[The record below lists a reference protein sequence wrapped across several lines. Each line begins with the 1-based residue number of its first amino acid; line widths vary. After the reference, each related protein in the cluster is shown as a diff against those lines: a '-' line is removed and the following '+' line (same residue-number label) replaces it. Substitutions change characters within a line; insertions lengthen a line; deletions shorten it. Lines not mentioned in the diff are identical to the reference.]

1 MMLAPWAGPRRM
13 QQAARKSGLQ
23 GVCTFKRRIPN
34 SQEQEEQHSLTAAIP
49 HCLATLT
56 KLTAFKLS
64 QQTSLHLQI
73 IIWMLNNQYQA
84 KSLSRQGQQ
93 SCLCVPVDSGGKT
106 HHRENHPGIAEPAR
120 TGSTPLGAPGK
131 TPLRKIT
138 VNFSPEMYIK
148 FSGCNSCN
156 SPQPPV
162 TAEQQHCSAGE
173 SPKLLYTTE
182 AENCSPWMHL
192 LNYNP
197 HQGFQQFPTSFKQRS
212 PNFLWQWNGET
223 LAKQF

>member
-1 MMLAPWAGPRRM
+1 MQHNPQLEASSSREDLNKWQLSRHNPGSLSRTRRM

-23 GVCTFKRRIPN
+23 GVCTFKKGIPN

-49 HCLATLT
+49 HCLTTLT

-64 QQTSLHLQI
+64 QQTSLHSQN
-73 IIWMLNNQYQA
+73 IIWMLNNQFQA

-106 HHRENHPGIAEPAR
+106 HHRENHLGIAEPAR

-138 VNFSPEMYIK
+138 INFSPEMHI
-148 FSGCNSCN
+148 NSQGAFPAIPP
-156 SPQPPV
+156 SP
-162 TAEQQHCSAGE
+162 
-173 SPKLLYTTE
+173 L
-182 AENCSPWMHL
+182 
-192 LNYNP
+192 
-197 HQGFQQFPTSFKQRS
+197 
-212 PNFLWQWNGET
+212 
-223 LAKQF
+223 